1 MILSTRT
8 RPALNAQDDLQ
19 YYSHQFEMDDHLF
32 EQIRPLAI
40 RYGTSYDSYLVTD
53 PDREYLWLDDGSGFI
68 SFVTKWRYIN
78 VIGGLICPQNRKI
91 ELVNGLKTF
100 AKRNN
105 LTVSTFNIESN
116 DLSYFQAAGFE
127 ITHFA
132 EDYVIDLTKD
142 VYNGKKYQPLRQYYN
157 SCLKNGDTFK
167 RIIPQ
172 DIPPA
177 RWEALVDELNVL
189 ERENLAR
196 KAQKEPTRHFQGYL
210 TKDNLLDRILFVAF
224 SKTGRAEA
232 FIICNPYRQDQE
244 VGMETYRFRVGTS
257 HRMLKAL
264 IFCAIQMLK
273 AEGYSKLSLGIIPGL
288 ATKRL
293 PRDSALTHT
302 FMKLWINHLSFISNV
317 QGVYHFK
324 TRFRPTTEHR
334 YVCVYP
340 KATLGSAM
348 AFLYVWGGIKVDL
361 WKAIASWWKHENF
374 WRRTW
379 ARIGKKIYPLHWSSH
394 T

>member
-1 MILSTRT
+1 RT

-132 EDYVIDLTKD
+132 EDYVI
-142 VYNGKKYQPLRQYYN
+142 
-157 SCLKNGDTFK
+157 
-167 RIIPQ
+167 
-172 DIPPA
+172 
-177 RWEALVDELNVL
+177 
-189 ERENLAR
+189 
-196 KAQKEPTRHFQGYL
+196 
-210 TKDNLLDRILFVAF
+210 
-224 SKTGRAEA
+224 
-232 FIICNPYRQDQE
+232 
-244 VGMETYRFRVGTS
+244 
-257 HRMLKAL
+257 
-264 IFCAIQMLK
+264 
-273 AEGYSKLSLGIIPGL
+273 
-288 ATKRL
+288 
-293 PRDSALTHT
+293 
-302 FMKLWINHLSFISNV
+302 
-317 QGVYHFK
+317 
-324 TRFRPTTEHR
+324 
-334 YVCVYP
+334 
-340 KATLGSAM
+340 
-348 AFLYVWGGIKVDL
+348 
-361 WKAIASWWKHENF
+361 
-374 WRRTW
+374 
-379 ARIGKKIYPLHWSSH
+379 
-394 T
+394 